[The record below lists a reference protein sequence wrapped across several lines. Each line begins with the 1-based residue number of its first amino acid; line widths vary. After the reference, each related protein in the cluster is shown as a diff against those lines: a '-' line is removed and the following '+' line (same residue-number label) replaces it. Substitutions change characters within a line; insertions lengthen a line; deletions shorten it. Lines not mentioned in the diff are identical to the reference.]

1 MFIKQ
6 ISIFVEN
13 KPGRLSAVTN
23 ILKENNIDIKA
34 LSIANTR
41 YFGIFRLIV
50 DDSQKACEAL
60 KNADFTCTVTLTDV
74 MAVAVDDTPGGLAKI
89 MELLYAGQISIAYMY
104 AFISKTDKEAFVILR
119 VEDNDTAEKIFAEN
133 NVKCLTQSDIRVID
147 KRKLH

>member
-23 ILKENNIDIKA
+23 ILKENNIDIRA
-34 LSIANTR
+34 LSIADTR
-41 YFGIFRLIV
+41 DFGILRLIV
-50 DDSQKACEAL
+50 NDPQKACEAL
-60 KNADFTCTVTLTDV
+60 KDADCTVTLTDV

-89 MELLYAGQISIAYMY
+89 MELLYAGQISVEYMY

-133 NVKCLTQSDIRVID
+133 NVKRLTQSNIAEM
-147 KRKLH
+147 

>member
-23 ILKENNIDIKA
+23 ILKKNNIDIRA
-34 LSIANTR
+34 LSIADTR
-41 YFGIFRLIV
+41 DFGILRLIV
-50 DDSQKACEAL
+50 NDPQKACEAL
-60 KNADFTCTVTLTDV
+60 KDADCTVTLTDV

-89 MELLYAGQISIAYMY
+89 MELLYAGHISVEYMY

-119 VEDNDTAEKIFAEN
+119 VEDNDTAEKIFTEN
-133 NVKCLTQSDIRVID
+133 NVKRLTQSDIAEM
-147 KRKLH
+147 